1 MQFFKQ
7 LTDPALKRLY
17 KFVLKRVIGRFLAAS
32 ELDLDQLD
40 VHLRAG
46 RVELCDLLLNADVLN
61 AELCEAN
68 GLPFRVKKGYLGSVR
83 VAISYTNIMSE
94 SCLVEIDDVEIVL
107 VPLSA
112 TDDEDDE
119 LAAAFPDESKTAAGT
134 KQTAAGAQNNVDPAV
149 AARTAQK
156 SKPKKEHVDE
166 VSQEGLDFVASWIE
180 QVTSK
185 IKVTL
190 SNVCLRLETG
200 EQYEGKQVALECRL
214 QWAQVTDESA
224 SEVQSAYGR
233 GSLDHQAGLYAS
245 TAAGSNSM
253 SQSMA
258 ASTMFGISQKGIK
271 FRGISMDLLLVP
283 NEDMGQFPSSSTAS
297 IENSLVRHPFL
308 ASDPVRQCYVQV
320 KMSHYEALEAP
331 TVDADIFFHSIR
343 VVLQPQ
349 HFPEFGVLLDAFAA
363 TPPAPTGIHGLDRYA
378 SASMYASV
386 CDPQAR
392 WLNDDDGDEDDDE
405 NGALNLSLTEFQR
418 IEQILMQY
426 RQTHED
432 LRSVTRQN
440 SDHFAGQTAPVE
452 GPFTIQPRKLSTAES
467 VESVGLSDFEDDAG
481 FFDCEPGSES
491 VYGNDNMAASSMMG
505 QSMYMSAMYE
515 RPGSVDGSISPS
527 VMKQSTTA
535 VQNRASRQLQNRFKF
550 HLLECDIV
558 LLYDDIPQFDD
569 EGHEGSDRGSSHD
582 DQHPPTAVKPLP
594 STDGQER
601 LEFKF
606 QDIICSNLG
615 YANHSILSLTIGSFQ
630 IHEKM
635 RPRMSMDLTE
645 DESVLISTCV
655 LKFVDFSPATGR
667 KVHLSANL
675 SAQLRLDFVPD
686 GDTKRMNSL
695 ALKINAQPISIE
707 WDMYLLNRAYRLMKL
722 LEEPPTKTR
731 ANKPTPVDDNCV
743 KKMDLTTECI
753 QVALRF
759 PTVPSDL
766 IQFGPSSKRGLCE
779 DKMILT
785 IEAVRVLSHTPDM
798 VDDDDSIKSDEALPS
813 VKTKLPWLSEFQFYF
828 AKASLVV
835 SSPENGNQRSEQ
847 MKEAI
852 LINGTGDTT
861 TMEECVITL
870 RLQTPTREEIRN
882 AINCKHNMSQDSI
895 QHVDTSF
902 DDGSRQPGGD
912 DNDGGRVGFNG
923 WNMEAVARTEQ
934 FESAAAAAA
943 LIGVELIIP
952 RARIDLFKPTLD
964 RLMVLVDA
972 LLMINPIDINGYNQ
986 MLASSRSRQTP
997 SYMTLNVTLVEGV
1010 LKLWDYVTVDR
1021 PKPTPKRDIFGVEE
1035 ETKAEENDE
1044 NPSVICSY
1052 HFAFEQ
1058 LKIFQVSQW
1067 LGQLVSRV
1075 HVSTQNLTLLEENDE
1090 TKQISPVIYKTPFG
1104 VSKAPM
1110 VFVGIDIIDQTQE
1123 MREMKVDL
1131 HVSHASL
1138 RYDVTSKWLFQMMDM
1153 LLMEYPSPIIPLDSA
1168 SMNTDEVAEILE
1180 TVQSGSYEVVK
1191 LAIPP
1196 KTVFTKL
1203 FVNLYDALVDY
1214 APETLE
1220 SRVIVVLGNVNV
1232 SSNVVTGARM
1242 QGYKISATDLQ
1253 LYLTHSRTGYE
1264 EIDDCI
1270 LGNEMYVESK
1280 AKKKSLRFAGISGR
1294 LESAS
1299 VVYPSLLT
1307 FLEKYGFLQIV
1318 TMDFIDVFLRSLVPV
1333 KDIEE
1338 KVASTFPELS
1348 VELNLGTANIYA
1360 CFDSF
1365 NTLIELI
1372 STWTDQLA
1380 IEQEPQDTTAYVGL
1394 DRINDPSSVSVVT
1407 NLSSTAGNNR
1417 TIGTI
1422 DAMSPTGVTTG
1433 SVLNARRLSSS
1444 PWDLDRDRTFARS
1457 EAGSDRNSIYGGSE
1471 AGDRQSSAVS
1481 ILSQID
1487 ENAFGGGK
1495 RIFPGTH
1502 VSTDTEARLLRTRL
1516 DEIQKQR
1523 DRLVNEDLR
1532 DDELTATQLRKK
1544 YRSEDQP
1551 NVRINEL
1558 VIEDYYADSRSVTH
1572 IGESNDGASSFLMEQ
1587 ESAAPMNDPWFTNSS
1602 NSTPPTTFSPNLH
1615 PVGSLPNQSAVL
1627 HIEQAARWLPP
1638 SDLNRISG
1646 GDAES
1651 VTSDS
1656 STPLF
1661 EPVEE
1666 KAPVPSLLDQLDMVS
1681 LNEDAE
1687 RSKFDDESN
1696 EEDDQFPAG
1705 AFPAASKNWWGF
1717 QATSDYELSEF
1728 QTEGTEASFRHELD
1742 FLDEDHEAQ
1751 DRNETN
1757 PMSMSFMYNA
1767 ENEDDEPTEVELDFA
1782 LDGELQSKFDRLMD
1796 IDSNDGN
1803 DNDGTVD
1810 DDMEMQ
1816 SMGGDN
1822 RSRQTWGLEVPM
1834 SSPRS
1839 IPQRKA
1845 SFTSTTSSHA
1855 VSTATS
1861 HVPSVFSPPDEP
1873 TARWFYDESS
1883 DGSTPTGLPSRIY
1896 PQHVEVPVGGS
1907 AASLSFGE
1915 KEADESVR
1923 SIARENAVRKVTG
1936 TTPIVVTHVL
1946 LRNFNICMR
1955 FFGGCDWTRDSSQ
1968 AVRLHSRAE
1977 LPQATIIP
1985 APGKTGNKTEK
1996 LLDALLDDYVP
2007 SSGGDLFGDNSTA
2020 WKSPLFSGAKSA
2032 PTGTFMNERPTRS
2045 NSTSS
2050 SASNPQPSRKRSL
2063 KSGRKTEEMLELTV
2077 TRIQLRLDVFNEDEH
2092 QQLASSTVLALGDVE
2107 ILDYISTSQ
2116 IRKIICYWKSETLH
2130 PRESGSSMVHV
2141 HLMTVRP
2148 GPNLCEEHRL
2158 RLKILPLRINLDQE
2172 VVSFLRQFVPV
2183 ADEAAAKRARAAA
2196 KPSASD
2202 DHDDDTMSMD
2212 DVDGTEMST
2221 FTPSSPSPRVQ
2232 ETDVNLGNW
2241 FFQNVDVRP
2250 CKIKIDYRP
2259 NRVDYAALRAGDYLE
2274 VINLFV
2280 LEGMEL
2286 MLRRVKM
2293 SGVDGWAS
2301 MGEQV
2306 LMSWV
2311 NDISRHQIHKCV
2323 ASVTMPPLRPFANI
2337 GSGAAD
2343 LILLPMEHY
2352 GKDRRLVRGIKKGA
2366 KSFLKSVTIET
2377 LNTASKVAQGTQ
2389 ALLEHAD
2396 DVMSSSSALRKKHL
2410 KYRQAGSRIQR
2421 NSRTLG
2427 GGGIRSAQ
2435 DHGGG
2440 IGGRQ
2445 YLTQQP
2451 SNATEGLYQAYDS
2464 LSRELHVAAKTI
2476 VAVPLV
2482 EYQKTGSQGY
2492 VRSVI
2497 RAVPV
2502 AVLRPMIGATEA
2514 MSKAL
2519 IGVRNAVDP
2528 ELKEDIENKFK
2539 DFRGAY

>member
-112 TDDEDDE
+112 ADNEDAE
-119 LAAAFPDESKTAAGT
+119 LAATFPDESKTASGI
-134 KQTAAGAQNNVDPAV
+134 KQAAAGVESSINAV
-149 AARTAQK
+149 SNAGAAQK

-190 SNVCLRLETG
+190 SNVCIRLETG

-245 TAAGSNSM
+245 TTTGSNSV

-258 ASTMFGISQKGIK
+258 ASTLFGISQKGIK

-283 NEDMGQFPSSSTAS
+283 NEDMGQFPSSSTPGT
-297 IENSLVRHPFL
+297 ENALVRHPFL
-308 ASDPVRQCYVQV
+308 ASDPVRQCYIQV

-331 TVDADIFFHSIR
+331 SMDADIFFHSIR

-349 HFPEFGVLLDAFAA
+349 HFPELGVLLDAFAA
-363 TPPAPTGIHGLDRYA
+363 TPPVSIGCHGTDRYA
-378 SASMYASV
+378 SASMYASI

-392 WLNDDDGDEDDDE
+392 WLNNDDGNEDEDE

-440 SDHFAGQTAPVE
+440 TDKFAGHTTAVE
-452 GPFTIQPRKLSTAES
+452 GPFSIQSRKLSTAES

-491 VYGNDNMAASSMMG
+491 MYGNDNLAASSMMG

-515 RPGSVDGSISPS
+515 RPGSIDES
-527 VMKQSTTA
+527 VSHSFMTQSTTA
-535 VQNRASRQLQNRFKF
+535 AQSRANRQLQNRIKL

-569 EGHEGSDRGSSHD
+569 EENKESGRGSFHGS
-582 DQHPPTAVKPLP
+582 QHSPTAVKPLP

-655 LKFVDFSPATGR
+655 LQFVDLSPATGR
-667 KVHLSANL
+667 KVYLSANL

-695 ALKINAQPISIE
+695 ALKINAQPISVE

-722 LEEPPTKTR
+722 FEEPPKQTR
-731 ANKPTPVDDNCV
+731 AKKSTPVEDNCV
-743 KKMDLTTECI
+743 KKLDLTTECI

-785 IEAVRVLSHTPDM
+785 IEAVKVLSHTDL
-798 VDDDDSIKSDEALPS
+798 VDDDASIKSDEASPS
-813 VKTKLPWLSEFQFYF
+813 LKVKLPWLSEFQFYF

-835 SSPENGNQRSEQ
+835 SSPEDGNQRSDH
-847 MKEAI
+847 MKEAV
-852 LINGTGDTT
+852 LINGNGDTA

-934 FESAAAAAA
+934 FEAAAAAAA
-943 LIGVELIIP
+943 LIDVDLIIP
-952 RARIDLFKPTLD
+952 RARVDLYKPTLD
-964 RLMVLVDA
+964 RLMVLFDA
-972 LLMINPIDINGYNQ
+972 LLMINPIDVNGYNQ
-986 MLASSRSRQTP
+986 MLASSRSRQAP
-997 SYMTLNVTLVEGV
+997 SYMALNVTLTEGV
-1010 LKLWDYVTVDR
+1010 LKLWDYVAVYR
-1021 PKPTPKRDIFGVEE
+1021 PKPKPKTDIFGVEE
-1035 ETKAEENDE
+1035 EAKVDVHDE
-1044 NPSVICSY
+1044 HSTVIYSY
-1052 HFAFEQ
+1052 HFVFEQ

-1075 HVSTQNLTLLEENDE
+1075 HVSTQNLTLLEENEE
-1090 TKQISPVIYKTPFG
+1090 TKQIAPVIYKTPFG

-1168 SMNTDEVAEILE
+1168 NMSTEEVAEILE
-1180 TVQSGSYEVVK
+1180 TVRRGSYHVVK

-1253 LYLTHSRTGYE
+1253 LYLTHSHMGYE
-1264 EIDDCI
+1264 EIDDCT
-1270 LGNEMYVESK
+1270 LGNDMYVDSK
-1280 AKKKSLRFAGISGR
+1280 AKKKGLRFAGMSGR

-1333 KDIEE
+1333 KDMEE
-1338 KVASTFPELS
+1338 KVLLTFPELS

-1365 NTLIELI
+1365 NTLIELV

-1394 DRINDPSSVSVVT
+1394 DRLNDLSSVSVVT

-1422 DAMSPTGVTTG
+1422 AGMSPTAATTG
-1433 SVLNARRLSSS
+1433 SVPNAPRLSSS
-1444 PWDLDRDRTFARS
+1444 PWDVDRDRTFAQS
-1457 EAGSDRNSIYGGSE
+1457 EAGSLRSDHNSFFGGSE

-1523 DRLVNEDLR
+1523 DRLVNENLR

-1544 YRSEDQP
+1544 YQNENNL

-1572 IGESNDGASSFLMEQ
+1572 VGESNDGASSFLMEQ
-1587 ESAAPMNDPWFTNSS
+1587 ESATPLNDPWFTDSS
-1602 NSTPPTTFSPNLH
+1602 NTTPPTFVPNLQ

-1627 HIEQAARWLPP
+1627 HIEQAARWLSP
-1638 SDLNRISG
+1638 SDNNRPTEG
-1646 GDAES
+1646 NAES

-1656 STPLF
+1656 SSPLF

-1666 KAPVPSLLDQLDMVS
+1666 KASVPSLLNQLDRVS
-1681 LNEDAE
+1681 LNGDADC
-1687 RSKFDDESN
+1687 SGFDDESN
-1696 EEDDQFPAG
+1696 EDDDQFPAG

-1728 QTEGTEASFRHELD
+1728 QTEGTEESFRHELD
-1742 FLDEDHEAQ
+1742 FLDEDHESQ
-1751 DRNETN
+1751 DRNDAN

-1767 ENEDDEPTEVELDFA
+1767 ENDGDEPTEVELDFA
-1782 LDGELQSKFDRLMD
+1782 LDRELQSKFDRLMD
-1796 IDSNDGN
+1796 IESIDDI
-1803 DNDGTVD
+1803 DNDGTID
-1810 DDMEMQ
+1810 DATEMQ
-1816 SMGGDN
+1816 PVGGESH
-1822 RSRQTWGLEVPM
+1822 SRQMWGLEVPM

-1855 VSTATS
+1855 MSTTTS
-1861 HVPSVFSPPDEP
+1861 HVPSLFSPPDEP

-1883 DGSTPTGLPSRIY
+1883 DGSTPSGLPSRIY
-1896 PQHVEVPVGGS
+1896 PQHVEIPVGGA

-1915 KEADESVR
+1915 KESDDSVR

-1936 TTPIVVTHVL
+1936 TTPVVVNHVL

-1955 FFGGCDWTRDSSQ
+1955 FFGGCDWSRDSSH

-1977 LPQATIIP
+1977 MPEATIIP
-1985 APGKTGNKTEK
+1985 APGKTGKKSEK

-2007 SSGGDLFGDNSTA
+2007 SSGGDLFGDTSTT
-2020 WKSPLFSGAKSA
+2020 WKPPIFSGAKSA
-2032 PTGTFMNERPTRS
+2032 PTGSFMNELPARTK
-2045 NSTSS
+2045 
-2050 SASNPQPSRKRSL
+2050 SASLNTKPSRKRSL
-2063 KSGRKTEEMLELTV
+2063 KSGRKTEEMLELNV

-2092 QQLASSTVLALGDVE
+2092 QQLASSTVVALGDVE

-2158 RLKILPLRINLDQE
+2158 RVKILPLRINLDQE

-2196 KPSASD
+2196 KAD
-2202 DHDDDTMSMD
+2202 DHDDDTMNMSE
-2212 DVDGTEMST
+2212 VDGTEMST
-2221 FTPSSPSPRVQ
+2221 FTSSSLSPRVQ

-2301 MGEQV
+2301 LGEQV